1 MTGAEPDSFPGGVQG
16 PRPAPATP
24 ESAESG
30 GGAGAPGDAGQFGV
44 VPPKPG
50 PPPTGSQPDPRA
62 AEVTDVVTARLD
74 GLDDLPVAEHV
85 PAFEAVHRALQD
97 TLAAV
102 DGS

>member
-1 MTGAEPDSFPGGVQG
+1 MTGAEPDSFPGGVER
-16 PRPAPATP
+16 PRPAEP
-24 ESAESG
+24 AESG
-30 GGAGAPGDAGQFGV
+30 GGADAPGNAGPFGV
-44 VPPKPG
+44 TPPKPG

-62 AEVTDVVTARLD
+62 AEVAEVTARLD

-85 PAFEAVHRALQD
+85 QAFEAVHRALQD